1 MITCPSP
8 NRSGDRVIP
17 VMKVLGRMG
26 DSAIRS
32 CFFGILFYTEVW
44 ETAGKHAF
52 DGCCCHIYRRF
63 IPKCNFS
70 FMELYS
76 NPNHFE
82 YFYAVML
89 ECFRFNFEMFK
100 ILLYKVYML
109 KYRGVCHFVKI
120 TLKRWLF
127 FTLILSIFPPPIPK
141 KKKKKRVFG
150 RDIPNLK
157 IRNWKRYFIC
167 LF

>member
-44 ETAGKHAF
+44 ETAGKYAF

-76 NPNHFE
+76 NPNQVILNIF
-82 YFYAVML
+82 ML
-89 ECFRFNFEMFK
+89 SCLNV
-100 ILLYKVYML
+100 LDL
-109 KYRGVCHFVKI
+109 
-120 TLKRWLF
+120 TLKC
-127 FTLILSIFPPPIPK
+127 
-141 KKKKKRVFG
+141 
-150 RDIPNLK
+150 LK
-157 IRNWKRYFIC
+157 FSYTRFIC
-167 LF
+167 SNIEVYVIL